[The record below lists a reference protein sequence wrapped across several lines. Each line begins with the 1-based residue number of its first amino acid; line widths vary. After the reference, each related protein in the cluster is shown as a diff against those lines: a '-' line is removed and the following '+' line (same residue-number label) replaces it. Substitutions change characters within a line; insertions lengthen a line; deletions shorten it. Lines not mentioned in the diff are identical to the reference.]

1 MDSAVNILL
10 VTCKLKKMNDS
21 DELLLI
27 LNQLEDYY
35 DTLINEEGM
44 ESKFEFLKIEV
55 KCLDECLN
63 LIDLLLLPLPM
74 AYIEKARVTARKALK
89 EKGAKAYFEI
99 TSKERKN
106 VLLQRTKD
114 FSEATT
120 IENNLFYAFW
130 FLFPPEIEP
139 LDLNIEYY
147 IGNLLKCE
155 VEAKSIITIVC
166 KYFDDII
173 NIKVANKQ
181 YTA

>member
-1 MDSAVNILL
+1 
-10 VTCKLKKMNDS
+10 MNDS

-120 IENNLFYAFW
+120 IENNL
-130 FLFPPEIEP
+130 
-139 LDLNIEYY
+139 
-147 IGNLLKCE
+147 LKCE
-155 VEAKSIITIVC
+155 VEAKSIITIAC

-173 NIKVANKQ
+173 NIKVTNKQ

>member
-1 MDSAVNILL
+1 
-10 VTCKLKKMNDS
+10 MNDF

-27 LNQLEDYY
+27 LNQLENYY
-35 DTLINEEGM
+35 DTLINEEGI
-44 ESKFEFLKIEV
+44 ENEFEFLKTEV

-63 LIDLLLLPLPM
+63 LIDLSLLPLPM
-74 AYIEKARVTARKALK
+74 TYIEKARVTARKALK
-89 EKGAKAYFEI
+89 EKDAKAYFEI

-130 FLFPPEIEP
+130 SLFPPEIEP

-147 IGNLLKCE
+147 IGNLLKCKVE
-155 VEAKSIITIVC
+155 VKSIIAIVH
-166 KYFDDII
+166 KHFYNII
-173 NIKVANKQ
+173 NIKVANK
-181 YTA
+181 